1 MKIFDIL
8 IKTHLCIAIVLTL
21 LLFLTLVGC
30 KGDESSKGVE
40 INGDD
45 NTVLVITESDVI
57 QSCSALIARA
67 ENAIDCDDD
76 EVRVNCNM
84 CFDDEFRESLDVNVE
99 QCIQDLT
106 ELGYCE

>member
-1 MKIFDIL
+1 MKLTDIL
-8 IKTHLCIAIVLTL
+8 IKTNLFVNLILVILL
-21 LLFLTLVGC
+21 LLFLSGC

-40 INGDD
+40 INGND
-45 NTVLVITESDVI
+45 NTVVVITESDVI
-57 QSCSALIARA
+57 QSCSALLARA

-99 QCIQDLT
+99 QCIQDLSG
-106 ELGYCE
+106 LGYCD